1 MKSTANTSSE
11 PDNMVADLQA
21 SNALLRQEVQQL
33 KQQLDWFKK
42 QIFGQK
48 SEKRFVD
55 NSTHPSLFD
64 ELPVPDDS
72 KTEKQTITYKRRKN
86 KQRDKECVTEKGLR
100 FDKQVPVEIITIEAP
115 QMQGPDAQDYEVI
128 DEKVTRRLAQRP
140 GSYVVLEY
148 RRQMVKH
155 KTNQTLNTAAAP
167 ETVFEKSMVDVSFL
181 AGMLVDKFVYHLP
194 LYRQH
199 QRLQQA
205 GVTLSRSS
213 LTSWTQRALDLL
225 KPISDAQ
232 LKQIL
237 LSQVLAMDETPI
249 KAGKKQKGK
258 MQSTWF
264 WPIYGE
270 QDEVAFTW
278 SNTRGSIHVEQ
289 QLNGFKGTLLSDGY
303 CAYDK
308 FAKNNPDVTLAQC
321 WTHTRRYF
329 VKSQEIEPHATEQ
342 ALEFIGVLYQHE
354 ETIRKKKLTGQKK
367 LDYRCQHSKPV
378 VDTFFNWCYEQRQR
392 MDLENSNPLA
402 KALTY
407 VDNHLEQLCVYLAN
421 PDVPIDT
428 NHLERALRVIP
439 MGRKNWLFCWSE
451 VGAQQV
457 AVIQTLL
464 TTCKLQGVNPYTYL
478 VDVLQ
483 RINQHPASKVE
494 ELIPRLWKEKFSHNP
509 LLSDLEAK
517 GNNDLE

>member
-167 ETVFEKSMVDVSFL
+167 ETVFEKSMVHFSFL
-181 AGMLVDKFVYHLP
+181 F
-194 LYRQH
+194 
-199 QRLQQA
+199 
-205 GVTLSRSS
+205 
-213 LTSWTQRALDLL
+213 LTCLNGGFIHCQYLT
-225 KPISDAQ
+225 
-232 LKQIL
+232 
-237 LSQVLAMDETPI
+237 
-249 KAGKKQKGK
+249 
-258 MQSTWF
+258 
-264 WPIYGE
+264 E
-270 QDEVAFTW
+270 QDLFKLGIA
-278 SNTRGSIHVEQ
+278 
-289 QLNGFKGTLLSDGY
+289 NGF
-303 CAYDK
+303 
-308 FAKNNPDVTLAQC
+308 Q
-321 WTHTRRYF
+321 
-329 VKSQEIEPHATEQ
+329 
-342 ALEFIGVLYQHE
+342 
-354 ETIRKKKLTGQKK
+354 
-367 LDYRCQHSKPV
+367 
-378 VDTFFNWCYEQRQR
+378 
-392 MDLENSNPLA
+392 
-402 KALTY
+402 
-407 VDNHLEQLCVYLAN
+407 
-421 PDVPIDT
+421 
-428 NHLERALRVIP
+428 
-439 MGRKNWLFCWSE
+439 
-451 VGAQQV
+451 
-457 AVIQTLL
+457 
-464 TTCKLQGVNPYTYL
+464 
-478 VDVLQ
+478 
-483 RINQHPASKVE
+483 
-494 ELIPRLWKEKFSHNP
+494 
-509 LLSDLEAK
+509 
-517 GNNDLE
+517 